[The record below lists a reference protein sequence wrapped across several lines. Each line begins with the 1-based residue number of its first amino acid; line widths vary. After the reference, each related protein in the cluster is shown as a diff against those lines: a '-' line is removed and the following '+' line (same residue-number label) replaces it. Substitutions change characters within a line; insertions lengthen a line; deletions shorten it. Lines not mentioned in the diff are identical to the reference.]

1 MSGLQRLARLF
12 SPGKPRDQRVL
23 EGFVDS
29 LLQSFENYRAGLGD
43 EMLRG
48 PESKLADYFL
58 ELYQKEA
65 GRLPSVVDLACAHL
79 SKQARQEM
87 RRKTDELIR
96 RVVIPAYARLT
107 QRFTRRERNDFYLTA
122 EALHGVERI
131 GWAVAG
137 ILLGSFVVWAPF
149 IPLWSKEWVL
159 VFALGGLVFPNI
171 RRVLALRR
179 YVSEL
184 NGLVG
189 RTDDEIWRLDLGY
202 MTSEQA
208 AALSTSAEAEGED
221 RLTARLAEA
230 EGQAETPPPAQKPVV
245 RGGGR

>member
-1 MSGLQRLARLF
+1 MSVLRRLARLF

-23 EGFVDS
+23 EGFADS
-29 LLQSFENYRAGLGD
+29 LLQSFENYRAGLTG
-43 EMLRG
+43 EMLLG

-65 GRLPSVVDLACAHL
+65 GRLPSVVELACAHL
-79 SKQARQEM
+79 AKPARQDLL
-87 RRKTDELIR
+87 RKTDDLIR
-96 RVVIPAYARLT
+96 KVVIPAYARLT
-107 QRFTRRERNDFYLTA
+107 QRFTLRERNDFYLTA
-122 EALHGVERI
+122 EGLHGVERL

-137 ILLGSFVVWAPF
+137 IALGSFVVWAPF

-202 MTSEQA
+202 MTSEQG
-208 AALSTSAEAEGED
+208 AALATSAEAQD
-221 RLTARLAEA
+221 EA
-230 EGQAETPPPAQKPVV
+230 
-245 RGGGR
+245 